1 MSKKILVFL
10 FLIYI
15 FPLRVFAEVGLWEK
29 ITSLDTYNIKSL
41 ETVPNGIVLAGIIRN
56 PDNALSNGLF
66 LSEDFGKTWKS
77 IGLEKR
83 EPWDVKY
90 YKGNLY
96 ATTYYT
102 VDGTSGLFVSKDMG
116 KTWTNIGP
124 RTLSTKINRDEKS
137 IYLGT
142 YHSGLYVSFD
152 GGDTWENKLGENGG
166 VNWRAVEI
174 QSSEEVTFFATPS
187 KVFRSRD
194 HGKTWIEIEELA
206 GKGIYFIC
214 INGNNVFASSN
225 STSNVFLSKDFGET
239 WERTNVPN
247 YSNGGDIVFFENK
260 YYIGNKNSDTEKQ
273 TVYYTTNLGQTW
285 TNTNLE
291 IEIPSGTNDIVTL
304 FSNPSYLFAS
314 FGNYGLYR
322 YKIPKFKIDSNQFL
336 SIPWDQDDNE
346 ELIDRVTSYFDHSY
360 PLLGYSYFLEPSDE
374 RLTTLNF
381 LGFKGPEPNIYYSS
395 HSGIDF
401 WLSYGSEI
409 KAPASGV
416 ASYYYCNDCGH
427 SIKINHL
434 NGYQTTYMHLQEE
447 GLITKT
453 ENVFVNEGDVI
464 GKVGLTGRTTGPHL
478 HFEVTKDTNSNN
490 NFLDDFPSGRV
501 DPFGWQGANNNDPWE
516 TFSWEDSLG
525 NHGGSKSSYLWKHI
539 IDEVSE
545 IISSGT
551 SPQDDNKVSLDNKTI
566 TFPSSINNFV
576 AKIYPYVKPGE
587 DSFLLKKY
595 IPKTSFVA
603 ELYDQIGNKIS
614 EFESPLKISIR
625 IDPKYLVGIN
635 VDSLKIYFFDEV
647 LNIWKEEIGTF
658 DKINS
663 VISTTINHLSRFGV
677 FADKNILE
685 TNVDITG
692 SNENDWYTEFPTV
705 SFTTNNNQDI
715 EFTLYSTDE
724 RQSWNKYTGPFKI
737 QKEGITKLLFRS
749 QTLGGDMEQERHAA
763 IGVNTQGKHTEK
775 IKIVGATFTIND

>member
-1 MSKKILVFL
+1 
-10 FLIYI
+10 
-15 FPLRVFAEVGLWEK
+15 
-29 ITSLDTYNIKSL
+29 
-41 ETVPNGIVLAGIIRN
+41 
-56 PDNALSNGLF
+56 
-66 LSEDFGKTWKS
+66 
-77 IGLEKR
+77 
-83 EPWDVKY
+83 
-90 YKGNLY
+90 
-96 ATTYYT
+96 
-102 VDGTSGLFVSKDMG
+102 
-116 KTWTNIGP
+116 
-124 RTLSTKINRDEKS
+124 
-137 IYLGT
+137 
-142 YHSGLYVSFD
+142 
-152 GGDTWENKLGENGG
+152 
-166 VNWRAVEI
+166 
-174 QSSEEVTFFATPS
+174 
-187 KVFRSRD
+187 
-194 HGKTWIEIEELA
+194 
-206 GKGIYFIC
+206 
-214 INGNNVFASSN
+214 
-225 STSNVFLSKDFGET
+225 
-239 WERTNVPN
+239 
-247 YSNGGDIVFFENK
+247 
-260 YYIGNKNSDTEKQ
+260 
-273 TVYYTTNLGQTW
+273 
-285 TNTNLE
+285 
-291 IEIPSGTNDIVTL
+291 
-304 FSNPSYLFAS
+304 
-314 FGNYGLYR
+314 
-322 YKIPKFKIDSNQFL
+322 
-336 SIPWDQDDNE
+336 
-346 ELIDRVTSYFDHSY
+346 
-360 PLLGYSYFLEPSDE
+360 
-374 RLTTLNF
+374 
-381 LGFKGPEPNIYYSS
+381 
-395 HSGIDF
+395 
-401 WLSYGSEI
+401 
-409 KAPASGV
+409 
-416 ASYYYCNDCGH
+416 
-427 SIKINHL
+427 
-434 NGYQTTYMHLQEE
+434 
-447 GLITKT
+447 
-453 ENVFVNEGDVI
+453 
-464 GKVGLTGRTTGPHL
+464 
-478 HFEVTKDTNSNN
+478 
-490 NFLDDFPSGRV
+490 LDDFPSGRV